1 MKTALVTGGAGFVGT
16 NLIKKLLSIGYKVV
30 SIDNYSTGVKS
41 NHQKGA
47 EYHEHDICNITDF
60 SSFGKYIK
68 KTSLGNANL
77 PGSTKVCRS
86 LPINFSLPYL

>member
-1 MKTALVTGGAGFVGT
+1 MKTVLVTGGAGFVGT

-47 EYHEHDICNITDF
+47 EYHEHDIRNFTDF
-60 SSFGKYIK
+60 SSFGKFDVVYH
-68 KTSLGNANL
+68 
-77 PGSTKVCRS
+77 
-86 LPINFSLPYL
+86 